1 MNASIHSDH
10 SNRTP
15 LVPVQLERGFTLT
28 ELLVVIGTLAV
39 LALLLVPALAGT
51 KMDVLRLQCQNNL
64 KQLQVGMQL
73 FTQDH
78 NDMFPPAGYASSGG
92 QLTWDS
98 WIYAYISG
106 GQNVT
111 VNQAANGL
119 YAANSNNAAA
129 LLLAAG
135 LPVVA
140 YPVDAQL
147 PKISWMHVNNDPTQP
162 LLYAVK
168 TYEMNSAGTSWGV
181 DFQVNPQ
188 NGKYPLP

>member
-78 NDMFPPAGYASSGG
+78 NDMFPPAAYVTESGG
-92 QLTWDS
+92 EQVTWDS
-98 WIYAYISG
+98 WIYVYISG

-111 VNQAANGL
+111 VSQAAFGV
-119 YAANSNNAAA
+119 YAANTNYAAV
-129 LLLAAG
+129 LG
-135 LPVVA
+135 
-140 YPVDAQL
+140 
-147 PKISWMHVNNDPTQP
+147 S
-162 LLYAVK
+162 
-168 TYEMNSAGTSWGV
+168 
-181 DFQVNPQ
+181 
-188 NGKYPLP
+188 